1 MQEDKEWEQFL
12 EENRKKLDEI
22 EQKLAEMK
30 KQREILKYI
39 ASHPKSLKSLD
50 LMDNDSEEK
59 DISLDLKNN

>member
-22 EQKLAEMK
+22 EQKLAEMR
-30 KQREILKYI
+30 KQREILQYI

-50 LMDNDSEEK
+50 L
-59 DISLDLKNN
+59 KNK